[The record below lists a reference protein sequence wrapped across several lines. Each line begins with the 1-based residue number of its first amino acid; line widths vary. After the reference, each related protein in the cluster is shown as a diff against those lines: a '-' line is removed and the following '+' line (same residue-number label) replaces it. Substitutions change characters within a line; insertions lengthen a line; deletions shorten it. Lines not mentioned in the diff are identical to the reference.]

1 MNMLTAILPFAIIL
15 IILAFGYSLIKFGK
29 KIFTT
34 KITHWALFS
43 YLVILLVATIVL
55 PFMSDDIKVMGK
67 VDQREEE
74 KVMNEIYENLQMG
87 KLDQIDDLYL
97 AAETTFKH
105 EESQPLRITSANEQG
120 THVYIEKKPEND
132 DEIDVFVYRPSLFV
146 NEIDFSETLDSYEVT
161 KKENS
166 LHISVPIKNLHL
178 SILSAPFPTRQ
189 LTGESIMMQSSSST
203 EGIVYLRVPSNLQI
217 TNSNQ
222 VFLNYVE

>member
-1 MNMLTAILPFAIIL
+1 MSMLTAILPFAIIL

-29 KIFTT
+29 KFFTT
-34 KITHWALFS
+34 KITHWALLS
-43 YLVILLVATIVL
+43 YLVILLVATIIL

-67 VDQREEE
+67 VDQREED
-74 KVMNEIYENLQMG
+74 KVMNEIYENLQTG
-87 KLDQIDDLYL
+87 KLDQIHDLYL
-97 AAETTFKH
+97 ASEKTFKH
-105 EESQPLRITSANEQG
+105 DESQPLRITSANEQG
-120 THVYIEKKPEND
+120 THVYIEKKQEND
-132 DEIDVFVYRPSLFV
+132 GEMDVFVYRPSLFV
-146 NEIDFSETLDSYEVT
+146 NEIDFSEILDSYEIT

-166 LHISVPIKNLHL
+166 LQISVPTKDLHL

-189 LTGESIMMQSSSST
+189 LTGDSITSHSSSST

>member
-1 MNMLTAILPFAIIL
+1 
-15 IILAFGYSLIKFGK
+15 
-29 KIFTT
+29 
-34 KITHWALFS
+34 
-43 YLVILLVATIVL
+43 
-55 PFMSDDIKVMGK
+55 
-67 VDQREEE
+67 
-74 KVMNEIYENLQMG
+74 MNEIYENLQMG

-146 NEIDFSETLDSYEVT
+146 NEIDFSEILDSYEIT

-166 LHISVPIKNLHL
+166 LQISVPTKDLHL

-189 LTGESIMMQSSSST
+189 LTGESIIMHILPQVQKVLC
-203 EGIVYLRVPSNLQI
+203 IYVYQAI
-217 TNSNQ
+217 
-222 VFLNYVE
+222 FK